1 MAVDDFFIRYVSR
14 SYAVSCTIFGKE
26 LKSFVADSKKNR
38 IFALSVMC
46 AVTA

>member
-1 MAVDDFFIRYVSR
+1 MFFFIRYVSC
-14 SYAVSCTIFGKE
+14 SYAVSCEFFYKD

-46 AVTA
+46 GITA